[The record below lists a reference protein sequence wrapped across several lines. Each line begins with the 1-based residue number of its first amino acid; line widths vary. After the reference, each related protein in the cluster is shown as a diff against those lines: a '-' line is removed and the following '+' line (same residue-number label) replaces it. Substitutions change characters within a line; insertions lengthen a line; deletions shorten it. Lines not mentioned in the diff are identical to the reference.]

1 MVDML
6 DVSLPLPACPLQQS
20 DEYRQALSLTET
32 QTKTLSDGTLVLR
45 RKIGGVNIAMLPR
58 ATIEKASLPDLIR
71 EAGLRREVLVINPD
85 HPAPW
90 LGNLGAVPVMTPTHV
105 AELDLTGELRGKLHQ
120 KWRNRLV
127 FAEGQGL
134 RVTRQNLPIK
144 PDNWILQQDAQQQAS
159 RGYATWSDAL
169 TLAYSKANRGNAKLF
184 TAFDGKEPVA
194 AMLFLCH
201 GDSATYHISHTT
213 EAGRAAS
220 AHNLLLWEGMTWLAG
235 KGVTTLELG
244 QVDTEKGAGL
254 ARFKLGTGATLRPL
268 GGSWI
273 WWPPLGK
280 LLSPFKLL
288 DRKAMSA
295 G

>member
-1 MVDML
+1 M
-6 DVSLPLPACPLQQS
+6 
-20 DEYRQALSLTET
+20 TEA
-32 QTKTLSDGTLVLR
+32 QTKTLADGTLVLR
-45 RKIGGVNIAMLPR
+45 RTIAGVPLAMLPR
-58 ATIEKASLPDLIR
+58 ATVEKETLAGLVR
-71 EAGLRREVLVINPD
+71 EAGLRRDVLVINPD

-90 LGNLGAVPVMTPTHV
+90 LGDLGAVPVMTPTQV
-105 AELDLTGELRGKLHQ
+105 AELDLTGDLRGQMHQ

-134 RVTRQNLPIK
+134 RLTRQNLPYK
-144 PDNWILQQDAQQQAS
+144 PDNWILQQDAQQQAT
-159 RGYATWSDAL
+159 RGYATWSEAL
-169 TLAYSKANRGNAKLF
+169 TLAYSKANRGSAKLF
-184 TAFDGKEPVA
+184 MAFDGKEPVA
-194 AMLFLCH
+194 AMLFLRH

-220 AHNLLLWEGMTWLAG
+220 AHNLLLWEGMSWLAS

-244 QVDTEKGAGL
+244 QVDTEKAAGL

-280 LLSPFKLL
+280 LLSPLKYL
-288 DRKAMSA
+288 DRALMA
-295 G
+295 AR

>member
-1 MVDML
+1 ML
-6 DVSLPLPACPLQQS
+6 DVSLPLPARPLQQS
-20 DEYRQALSLTET
+20 DEYRQALSMTEA
-32 QTKTLSDGTLVLR
+32 QTKTLADGTLVLR
-45 RKIGGVNIAMLPR
+45 RTIAGVPLAMLPR
-58 ATIEKASLPDLIR
+58 ATVEKETLAGLVR
-71 EAGLRREVLVINPD
+71 EAGLRRDVLVINPD

-90 LGNLGAVPVMTPTHV
+90 LGDLGAVPVMTPTQV
-105 AELDLTGELRGKLHQ
+105 AELDLTGDLRGQMHQ

-134 RVTRQNLPIK
+134 RLTRQNLPYK
-144 PDNWILQQDAQQQAS
+144 PDNWILQQDAQQQAT
-159 RGYATWSDAL
+159 RGYATWSEAL
-169 TLAYSKANRGNAKLF
+169 TLAYSKANRGSAKLF
-184 TAFDGKEPVA
+184 MAFDGKEPVA
-194 AMLFLCH
+194 AMLFLRH

-220 AHNLLLWEGMTWLAG
+220 AHNLLLWEGMSWLAS

-244 QVDTEKGAGL
+244 QVDTEKAAGL

-280 LLSPFKLL
+280 LLSPLKYL
-288 DRKAMSA
+288 DRALMA
-295 G
+295 AR